1 MSNNTELINKFK
13 KYYKLNNKY
22 NTDKYQHKINNI
34 GKKLG
39 ELGVINY
46 GGVLTYA
53 QIQELLAKS
62 TDEVDKKINLHID
75 LDKQKEKV
83 DIIVINHTNIIK
95 IIKDYKLALEKL
107 LEERKSCID
116 ELKLKEEEPINSTNK
131 EANKE
136 AIDKL
141 KEKLDNYNKQIEE
154 KKELLIS
161 LVKEKDVK
169 GVIGEI
175 NTYVDKKINKEAID
189 FFKFSTPIKIV
200 LEKLDSLIK

>member
-1 MSNNTELINKFK
+1 MDNNKLINKFK

-39 ELGVINY
+39 ELGIINY

-75 LDKQKEKV
+75 LDKHKEKV
-83 DIIVINHTNIIK
+83 DIIVKNHTTIIK
-95 IIKDYKLALEKL
+95 IITDYKLALEKL
-107 LEERKSCID
+107 LEERKSCIE
-116 ELKLKEEEPINSTNK
+116 ELKLKEEQEPTNK
-131 EANKE
+131 EE
-136 AIDKL
+136 IDKL
-141 KEKLDNYNKQIEE
+141 KEKLDAYNKQIEE
-154 KKELLIS
+154 KKELLVS

-189 FFKFSTPIKIV
+189 FFKFSTPVKIV
-200 LEKLDSLIK
+200 LEKIDSLIK